1 MLVTIT
7 TVPRLFP
14 SRFIILL
21 SFLLTCTVMLLSQ
34 SFMCLANNTARAQQQ
49 QEQVTSQGTPITI
62 IPGLTQN
69 VLTIVSFLIGTSS
82 FILGLRIQ
90 NATRATT
97 ESTSSP
103 TPTPTLPLSIMNKY
117 FELLI
122 LALVIPSIIINIYG
136 ILLVGSHLY
145 PGDAPYLL
153 LLFAL
158 FIPAGAVLLL
168 VRKLSLASLK
178 GI

>member
-1 MLVTIT
+1 
-7 TVPRLFP
+7 
-14 SRFIILL
+14 
-21 SFLLTCTVMLLSQ
+21 MLLSL
-34 SFMCLANNTARAQQQ
+34 SFMCLANNTVRAQQHQ
-49 QEQVTSQGTPITI
+49 QVTSQGTPITI

-90 NATRATT
+90 NAARATT
-97 ESTSSP
+97 ESTPSSTQTHP
-103 TPTPTLPLSIMNKY
+103 SSIMNKY

-122 LALVIPSIIINIYG
+122 LALVIPSVFINIYG

-158 FIPAGAVLLL
+158 FIPAGAVLFL
-168 VRKLSLASLK
+168 VRKLRLASLK
-178 GI
+178 

>member
-1 MLVTIT
+1 
-7 TVPRLFP
+7 
-14 SRFIILL
+14 
-21 SFLLTCTVMLLSQ
+21 MLLSILFTLVTVLVSL
-34 SFMCLANNTARAQQQ
+34 SFVYTDTNIVRAQKQQDQQQ
-49 QEQVTSQGTPITI
+49 QQQQNQQLTSQGSPIAL

-90 NATRATT
+90 NAARTTT
-97 ESTSSP
+97 ESTSSSSSATTTKP
-103 TPTPTLPLSIMNKY
+103 TIPSSIINKY
-117 FELLI
+117 FEILI
-122 LALVIPSIIINIYG
+122 LALVIPAVIIIIYG

-158 FIPAGAVLLL
+158 FIPAGTVLFL
-168 VRKLSLASLK
+168 VRKLRSKSLN
-178 GI
+178 

>member
-1 MLVTIT
+1 MLGTIT
-7 TVPRLFP
+7 TVPRLLP

-34 SFMCLANNTARAQQQ
+34 SFMCLANNTVRAQQQ

-90 NATRATT
+90 NAARATT

-103 TPTPTLPLSIMNKY
+103 TPTLPSSIMNKY

-168 VRKLSLASLK
+168 VRKLRLASLK